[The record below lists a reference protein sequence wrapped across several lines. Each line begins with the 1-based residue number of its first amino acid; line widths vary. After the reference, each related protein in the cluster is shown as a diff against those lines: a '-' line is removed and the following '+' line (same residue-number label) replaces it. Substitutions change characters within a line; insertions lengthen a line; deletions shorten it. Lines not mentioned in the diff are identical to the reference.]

1 MEPTGMSGR
10 GRGEDRALSPHSR
23 SLAEPIWMALILASV
38 AGVLLF
44 SIYCLSQGITIVF
57 MHLYYFPIILLAYH
71 YRYRGFLLATV
82 LSLTYVGMVYAFDG
96 SQGDV
101 ITGAWLRF
109 FVFTGIAVV
118 VAYLSEHLVKDET
131 ALRGSESR
139 YRTLFE
145 NMLEAFSYCKMI
157 YNEKGEPV
165 DWIYLDVNAAFE
177 PMTGLKDVVGKRV
190 LEVIPDIRN
199 LTPGIFETYGRV
211 AASGVAEVFEIDF
224 TPLKRVYKV
233 SVFSPE
239 QGYFVTV
246 FGDITERHRMEKAL
260 RVSEERL
267 SLALDAT
274 SDGLWDWDITR
285 DRIYWSPR
293 AYQMLGY
300 APNEFP
306 MRFDTWKDLIHPD
319 DREATKTALEIQ
331 LKEGNPF
338 SAEFRY
344 RMKDGSWKW
353 VLGRGMVVAGDDQG
367 RVTRMVGTHVDLSWK
382 KQAEEELRESEE
394 KYRQLFHN
402 ASDAIFL
409 HDVAPDGMPGRFI
422 EVNETACA
430 VLGYSREELLNMTVA
445 DINTNQDKENDP
457 AIVEELVRTGHAR
470 FEGFHTRRDG
480 TVFPVDISAHYI
492 HIQGRWMVLS
502 VCRDITE
509 RRRAEK
515 AFIEVNKKLN
525 LLSSITRHDI
535 NNQLFSLKAFLEL
548 MKDSL
553 ENSAQTAKYLLK
565 AERAAEAIE
574 RQIAFT
580 KEYQDLGIAAPVWQ
594 KVSSCVNDAA
604 GSLPLGDIRI
614 ENRAADLEVYAD
626 PLLEKVFYN
635 LIDNALRYGGTKMT
649 KICMSAREAGGELV
663 IAVEDDGNGI
673 SHEDKKKLFSK
684 GFGQNT
690 GLGLF
695 LSREILAIT
704 GMTIAEN
711 GIPGEGA
718 RFEITVPE
726 GAWRMSPGPVD
737 AA

>member
-1 MEPTGMSGR
+1 METSRMQEMKP
-10 GRGEDRALSPHSR
+10 DRDGPLPGHRTSVP
-23 SLAEPIWMALILASV
+23 EPAWMALIVASV
-38 AGVLLF
+38 VAVLTV
-44 SIYCLSQGITIVF
+44 SVYCLMNGITIIF
-57 MHLYYFPIILLAYH
+57 MHLFYFPIILLAYH
-71 YRYRGFLLATV
+71 YRYRGFWLATA
-82 LSLTYVGMVYAFDG
+82 LSLAYVGLVYAFEG
-96 SQGDV
+96 AQADV

-109 FVFTGIAVV
+109 LVFTCIAAV
-118 VAYLSEHLVKDET
+118 VAYLSEHIIRDET
-131 ALRGSESR
+131 SIRESEKR
-139 YRTLFE
+139 YRSLFE
-145 NMLEAFSYCKMI
+145 NMLEGFSYCRMI
-157 YNEKGEPV
+157 YDEKGKPA

-190 LEVIPDIRN
+190 LEVIPDIRH
-199 LTPGIFETYGRV
+199 LTPGLFETYGRV
-211 AASGVAEVFEIDF
+211 ATTGVPEVFEIDF
-224 TPLKRVYKV
+224 LPLKRFYKV

-246 FGDITERHRMEKAL
+246 FEDITERNRVERAL
-260 RVSEERL
+260 RVNEERL
-267 SLALDAT
+267 SLALEAT
-274 SDGLWDWDITR
+274 SDGLWDWDIAR
-285 DRIYWSPR
+285 NRIYWSPR

-300 APNEFP
+300 APDAFP
-306 MRFDTWKDLIHPD
+306 ITFEAWKDLIHPD
-319 DREATKTALEIQ
+319 DRKATKTALDIQ

-353 VLGRGMVVAGDDQG
+353 VLGRGRVVAWDAQG
-367 RVTRMVGTHVDLSWK
+367 RVDRMVGTHVDLSWK
-382 KQAEEELRESEE
+382 KQTEEELRDSEE
-394 KYRQLFHN
+394 KFRQLFHN

-409 HDVAPDGMPGRFI
+409 HDIAPNRMPGRFV

-445 DINTNQDKENDP
+445 DINTSQDKENAP

-480 TVFPVDISAHYI
+480 TVFPVEISAHYI
-492 HIQGRWMVLS
+492 HIQGHWMVLS

-515 AFIEVNKKLN
+515 AFIEINRKLN

-553 ENSAQTAKYLLK
+553 EDSAQTAKYLLK

-580 KEYQDLGIAAPVWQ
+580 KEYQDLGITAPVWQ
-594 KVSSCVNDAA
+594 EVAACVKDAA
-604 GSLPLGDIRI
+604 GSLPLGEIRLVT
-614 ENRAADLEVYAD
+614 EANKWEVYAD
-626 PLLEKVFYN
+626 PLLAKVFYN
-635 LIDNALRYGGTKMT
+635 LIDNALRYGGEKMT
-649 KICMSAREAGGELV
+649 EIRVSAQEAAGKLV
-663 IAVEDDGNGI
+663 IAVEDDGDGI
-673 SHEDKKKLFSK
+673 THNDKMQLFSK
-684 GFGQNT
+684 GFGHNT

-695 LSREILAIT
+695 LSKDILAIT
-704 GMTIAEN
+704 GMSITEN
-711 GIPGEGA
+711 GEPGKGA

-726 GAWRMSPGPVD
+726 GAWRHTPAPSSAV
-737 AA
+737 

>member
-1 MEPTGMSGR
+1 MEPTGMPGR
-10 GRGEDRALSPHSR
+10 GRGEDRSLSPHSR
-23 SLAEPIWMALILASV
+23 SLTEPVWMALILASV
-38 AGVLLF
+38 AGVLLI

-57 MHLYYFPIILLAYH
+57 MHLFYFPIILLAYH
-71 YRYRGFLLATV
+71 YRYRGFWLAMA

-96 SQGDV
+96 SQGDI

-109 FVFTGIAVV
+109 LVFTGIAAV
-118 VAYLSEHLVKDET
+118 VAYLSEHLAKEKT

-145 NMLEAFSYCKMI
+145 NMLEAFSYCRMI

-177 PMTGLKDVVGKRV
+177 PMTGLKDVIGKRV
-190 LEVIPDIRN
+190 LEVIPDIRT
-199 LTPGIFETYGRV
+199 LTPDLFLTYSQV
-211 AASGVAEVFEIDF
+211 ATTGVPEVFEIDF
-224 TPLKRVYKV
+224 TPLNRFYKV

-239 QGYFVTV
+239 KGYFVTV
-246 FGDITERHRMEKAL
+246 FDDITERHRIEVAL
-260 RVSEERL
+260 RVSGERL
-267 SLALDAT
+267 SLALEAT
-274 SDGLWDWDITR
+274 SDGLWDWDIAR
-285 DRIYWSPR
+285 NRIYWSPR
-293 AYQMLGY
+293 SFQMLGY
-300 APNEFP
+300 APDEFP
-306 MRFDTWKDLIHPD
+306 MTFEAWSALIHPD
-319 DREATKTALEIQ
+319 DREATKSALDIQ
-331 LKEGNPF
+331 LKEGDPF

-353 VLGRGMVVAGDDQG
+353 VLGRGRVVAWDAQG

-382 KQAEEELRESEE
+382 KQAEVELRESEE

-409 HDVAPDGMPGRFI
+409 HEIAPNGMPGQFI
-422 EVNETACA
+422 EVNETACT

-445 DINTNQDKENDP
+445 DINTSQDKENDP
-457 AIVEELVRTGHAR
+457 AIVEGLVRTGHAR

-553 ENSAQTAKYLLK
+553 EDSAQTAKYLLK

-594 KVSSCVNDAA
+594 KVSSCVTEAA
-604 GSLPLGDIRI
+604 GSLPLGDIKI
-614 ENRAADLEVYAD
+614 ENRASDLEVYAD

-649 KICMSAREAGGELV
+649 QIRMSAREAGGELV
-663 IAVEDDGNGI
+663 IAVDDDGDGI
-673 SHEDKKKLFSK
+673 SHEDKKRLFSK
-684 GFGQNT
+684 GFGHNT

-704 GMTIAEN
+704 GMTITEN
-711 GIPGEGA
+711 GEPGTGA

-726 GAWRMSPGPVD
+726 GAWRRSPGPGD